1 MPARPYISLVIGLL
15 VGGAGAVLFLQSMPP
30 KEGSAEER
38 ADKLEAELKRA
49 ENRVA
54 ALEGADPHGRRRPG
68 RTLKDGMR
76 NIAEDLKTGKPV
88 TPDDVFRAT
97 QPFIRDFSPLFDRMR
112 VRELQRQSDTK
123 AGELARKYSLNPAQQ
138 ESLKMWLDQKAVDDA
153 KRYTDLVSQEG
164 TKLEDLA
171 QAAADVRVDD
181 GLEKFMETTLS
192 GDKIKAFKSDRMLE
206 KVGSVQQEADM
217 KVTRL
222 DEIVDLDETQRG
234 QVFGVM
240 ARGARD
246 FDPAMQFEGLGTGT
260 AALQSGKSKQ
270 DAVLAILRPEQRQ
283 AYQDAQAKRRADARK
298 EIEGLG
304 LTLPEDSKMFDPL
317 EF

>member
-1 MPARPYISLVIGLL
+1 MRPIIPLLIGLA
-15 VGGAGAVLFLQSMPP
+15 VGIAGAVLFLQSMPP

-38 ADKLEAELKRA
+38 VDKLEVELKKA
-49 ENRVA
+49 SNRVA

-68 RTLKDGMR
+68 RTLADGMR
-76 NIAEDLKTGKPV
+76 NIADDLRTGKPV

-123 AGELARKYSLNPAQQ
+123 AGELARKYSLNPTQQ
-138 ESLKMWLDQKAVDDA
+138 ESLKKWLDQKAADDA

-171 QAAADVRVDD
+171 KAPSNVRVDD

-192 GDKIKAFKSDRMLE
+192 GDKLTTFKSDRMLE

-222 DEIVDLDETQRG
+222 DNIVGLDETQRG
-234 QVFGVM
+234 PVFGVM

-246 FDPAMQFEGLGTGT
+246 FDPAMQFEGLGTNT
-260 AALQSGKSKQ
+260 AALSSGKFRQ
-270 DAVLAILRPEQRQ
+270 DAIIAVLRPEQRQ
-283 AYQDAQAKRRADARK
+283 AYQAAQAKRRGDARK
-298 EIEGLG
+298 EMEAIG

-317 EF
+317 DF

>member
-1 MPARPYISLVIGLL
+1 MRPFIPLVVGLAIG
-15 VGGAGAVLFLQSMPP
+15 VAGAVLFLQSMPP

-38 ADKLEAELKRA
+38 AGKLEVELKRA

-54 ALEGADPHGRRRPG
+54 ALEGADPRGRRRPG
-68 RTLKDGMR
+68 RTLADGAR
-76 NIAEDLKTGKPV
+76 SIAENIRDGKPV

-97 QPFIRDFSPLFDRMR
+97 QPLIRDLGPLFDRMR
-112 VRELQRQSDTK
+112 VKELQRQSDTK

-138 ESLKMWLDQKAVDDA
+138 ESLKKWLDQKAVDDA
-153 KRYTDLVSQEG
+153 KQFTDLVSQEG

-171 QAAADVRVDD
+171 KASMKVQVDD
-181 GLEKFMETTLS
+181 GLETFMEATLS
-192 GDKIKAFKSDRMLE
+192 GEKLAAFQSDRMLK

-222 DEIVDLDETQRG
+222 DGIVGLDDTQRG
-234 QVFGVM
+234 QIFGVM

-246 FDPAMQFEGLGTGT
+246 FDPTMQFEGLGTDAG
-260 AALQSGKSKQ
+260 ALTSGKSKQ
-270 DAVLAILRPEQRQ
+270 DAVLAVLRPDQRE
-283 AYQDAQAKRRADARK
+283 AYQAEQAKQRLQAQK
-298 EIEGLG
+298 ELEAMG
-304 LTLPEDSKMFDPL
+304 LTMPPDQGGFDFL

>member
-1 MPARPYISLVIGLL
+1 MAARPYITLVVGLL
-15 VGGAGAVLFLQSMPP
+15 VGVAGAVLFLQSMPP

-54 ALEGADPHGRRRPG
+54 ALEGADPNGRRRPG

-76 NIAEDLKTGKPV
+76 NIAEDLRTGKPV

-97 QPFIRDFSPLFDRMR
+97 QPFIRDFAPLFDRMR

-123 AGELARKYSLNPAQQ
+123 AGELARKYSLTSTQQ
-138 ESLKMWLDQKAVDDA
+138 ESLKKWLDQKAVDDA

-171 QAAADVRVDD
+171 KASANVRVDD
-181 GLEKFMETTLS
+181 GLDKFMDATLS
-192 GDKIKAFKSDRMLE
+192 GDKLTAFKSDRMLE
-206 KVGSVQQEADM
+206 KVTSVQQEADM

-222 DEIVDLDETQRG
+222 DGIVSLDETQRG

-240 ARGARD
+240 ARSARD
-246 FDPAMQFEGLGTGT
+246 FDPAMQFEGLGTDT
-260 AALQSGKSKQ
+260 AALPTGKSQ
-270 DAVLAILRPEQRQ
+270 QAAILAVLRPDQRQ
-283 AYQDAQAKRRADARK
+283 AYQDAQAKRREDARK
-298 EIEGLG
+298 EMEGIG

-317 EF
+317 DF

>member
-1 MPARPYISLVIGLL
+1 MAARPYITLVVGLL
-15 VGGAGAVLFLQSMPP
+15 VGVAGAVLFLQSMPP
-30 KEGSAEER
+30 KEGSVEER

-54 ALEGADPHGRRRPG
+54 ALEGTDPNGRRRPG

-76 NIAEDLKTGKPV
+76 SIAEDLRTGKPV

-123 AGELARKYSLNPAQQ
+123 AGELARKYSLNLAQQ
-138 ESLKMWLDQKAVDDA
+138 EALKVWLDQKAVDDA
-153 KRYTDLVSQEG
+153 KRYTDMVSQEG

-171 QAAADVRVDD
+171 KASANVRVDD
-181 GLEKFMETTLS
+181 GLETLMETTLS
-192 GDKIKAFKSDRMLE
+192 GDKLTAFKSDRMLE
-206 KVGSVQQEADM
+206 KVSSVQQEADM

-222 DEIVDLDETQRG
+222 DGIVGLDETQRG

-240 ARGARD
+240 ARSALD
-246 FDPAMQFEGLGTGT
+246 FDPAMQFEGLGTDT
-260 AALQSGKSKQ
+260 AALPAGESQQ
-270 DAVLAILRPEQRQ
+270 AAIFAVLRPEQRQ
-283 AYQDAQAKRRADARK
+283 AYQEAQAKRREDARK
-298 EIEGLG
+298 EMEGIG
-304 LTLPEDSKMFDPL
+304 LTLPEDSKMFDL
-317 EF
+317 LDF